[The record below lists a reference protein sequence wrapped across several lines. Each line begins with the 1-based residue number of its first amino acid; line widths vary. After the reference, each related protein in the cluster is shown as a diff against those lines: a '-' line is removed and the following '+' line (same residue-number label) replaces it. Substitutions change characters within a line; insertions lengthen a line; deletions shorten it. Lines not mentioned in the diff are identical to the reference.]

1 MPEHTEDPPIACPL
15 DGKTMDRVNIAGVAV
30 DRCPEC
36 CGIWLDRG
44 ELRAILDSGS
54 RGRARIGALD
64 KDECCTVG
72 ERPNPLLCPRDHQR
86 MSVHR
91 DPGQKHI
98 EYDLC
103 PKCGGVFF
111 DAGELNDLTH
121 VSIAEKLKGM
131 LG

>member
-1 MPEHTEDPPIACPL
+1 MPDQDPPISCPL
-15 DGKTMDRVNIAGVAV
+15 DGTTMERVNIAGVAV
-30 DRCPEC
+30 DRCPAC

-44 ELRAILDSGS
+44 ELRAIMESGA
-54 RGRARIGALD
+54 RGRARIEAWD
-64 KDECCTVG
+64 RDECDDSCG
-72 ERPNPLLCPRDHQR
+72 RPNPLLCPRDRQR

-91 DPGQKHI
+91 DPRQQHV

-111 DAGELNDLTH
+111 DAGELKDLTH
-121 VSIAEKLKGM
+121 VTIAERLKGM